1 MPDLLLWAAE
11 NWALLVAAAGVLAV
25 AVRAAPRLRRWSR
38 QLDDLFGEPARPG
51 VAARPG
57 VMERLALHD
66 DALRELLPNGG
77 STIKDTVDRIDV
89 RTEQLAQRVEAVERV
104 VVPDRP
110 KATRRPR
117 KRPEA

>member
-1 MPDLLLWAAE
+1 MPDLLLWAADH
-11 NWALLVAAAGVLAV
+11 WGLLVAAAGVLAV
-25 AVRAAPRLRRWSR
+25 AVRATPRLRRWAR
-38 QLDDLFGEPARPG
+38 QLDDLFGEEARPG
-51 VAARPG
+51 VPARPG

-77 STIKDTVDRIDV
+77 SSIKDTVDRIDA

-110 KATRRPR
+110 TLRRPN
-117 KRPEA
+117 ESEGS